1 MSADGEKF
9 SALLVLFSNANN
21 GRNDEQFYKNKK
33 EKKKLFIY
41 GRVYTTFDLR
51 VLQNTS
57 NMINVYLRV
66 RTCIGKISI

>member
-33 EKKKLFIY
+33 EKKIVHLWTSIH
-41 GRVYTTFDLR
+41 DL
-51 VLQNTS
+51 
-57 NMINVYLRV
+57 
-66 RTCIGKISI
+66 